1 MNFISLLE
9 ERHVY
14 RGSFSLWWRESF
26 WKQGLFKSDS
36 LRYSL
41 MWIFRW
47 HELVYRLSLFY
58 ITLVRLSFILN
69 NCTVIHFHHYDS
81 DWPLMYDFRGLEASG
96 LTMRGERAASMK
108 QQFFLEGI
116 GQKHFEKKSKS
127 KKYVEECKGG
137 VEHKK
142 GIVSAF

>member
-1 MNFISLLE
+1 
-9 ERHVY
+9 
-14 RGSFSLWWRESF
+14 
-26 WKQGLFKSDS
+26 
-36 LRYSL
+36 
-41 MWIFRW
+41 
-47 HELVYRLSLFY
+47 
-58 ITLVRLSFILN
+58 
-69 NCTVIHFHHYDS
+69 
-81 DWPLMYDFRGLEASG
+81 MYDFGGLEASG

-116 GQKHFEKKSKS
+116 GQKRFEKKSKS